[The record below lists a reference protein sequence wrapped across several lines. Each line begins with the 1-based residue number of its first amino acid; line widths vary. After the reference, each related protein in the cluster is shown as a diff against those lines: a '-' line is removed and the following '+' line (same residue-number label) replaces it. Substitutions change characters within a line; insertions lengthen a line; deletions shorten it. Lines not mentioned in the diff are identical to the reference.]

1 MREEGDRASDWA
13 SGKAGRK
20 EGMCWGGEDEEAA
33 KDGLSLGRLRVGK
46 EARVEF
52 GGAAASEIMK
62 RAIDDG
68 AMRREVRASSRSD
81 ALAEERPA
89 ASAAGC
95 PAAPTS
101 RRKRSRISASASSA
115 CQRDSVKPAC
125 WHTCAA
131 TALAALLQYRVSSIP
146 QCVQLFTGPWCLG
159 FGGLKY
165 VEGLKGRFFRGKPP
179 ALYTGVPKRKSQEG
193 DKRSR
198 DRQKKLQQKKKP
210 RST

>member
-20 EGMCWGGEDEEAA
+20 EGTCWGGEDEEAA

-115 CQRDSVKPAC
+115 CQRESVKPAC
-125 WHTCAA
+125 RHTCAA
-131 TALAALLQYRVSSIP
+131 TALAALLQYRISSISYL
-146 QCVQLFTGPWCLG
+146 V
-159 FGGLKY
+159 
-165 VEGLKGRFFRGKPP
+165 
-179 ALYTGVPKRKSQEG
+179 
-193 DKRSR
+193 
-198 DRQKKLQQKKKP
+198 
-210 RST
+210 